1 MKAQRSGGPYWILAF
16 AIIIIGL
23 ALAAWQ
29 MPAIW
34 QGSPGDS
41 KAAAA
46 QSEPGAAVVAVKALG
61 RLEPKDGVMK
71 ISGPSRSTVVISK
84 LLVNEGDAVHQG
96 QVLAVLDSYTR
107 QEAMLVR
114 LKAELGNAEAEYR
127 RNEDLFRRK
136 IVSVSERDT
145 WKTRVEVGR
154 ANLAQAEADL
164 DFSTVRSP
172 IDGQVLALHTNPGG
186 RVGPD
191 GIAELGRTDQMYTVA
206 EVYETDIGKVHV
218 GQRATITSPALH
230 GKLLGTVE
238 RIGMKIGK
246 RNVLD
251 DDPAASTDARVVEVH
266 IRLDDSGA
274 VASLTNL
281 QVEVR
286 IQL

>member
-1 MKAQRSGGPYWILAF
+1 MKAQRSRAPYWMLAF
-16 AIIIIGL
+16 SMIIIAL
-23 ALAAWQ
+23 VLAASQ

-34 QGSPGDS
+34 QGCAADS
-41 KAAAA
+41 KVAAG
-46 QSEPGAAVVAVKALG
+46 QGELEPAVVAVTALG

-71 ISGPSRSTVVISK
+71 ISGPSQSAVVISK
-84 LLVNEGDAVHQG
+84 LLVNEGDAVRQG
-96 QVLAVLDSYTR
+96 QVLAVLDSYAR
-107 QEAMLVR
+107 QEAMVVR
-114 LKAELGNAEAEYR
+114 LKAELENAEAEYR
-127 RNEDLFRRK
+127 RNEDLFKRK
-136 IVSVSERDT
+136 IVSISERDT

-154 ANLAQAEADL
+154 ANLTEAEAEL

-218 GQRATITSPALH
+218 GQRATITSAALH
-230 GKLLGTVE
+230 GELLGRVE

-246 RNVLD
+246 RDVLD
-251 DDPAASTDARVVEVH
+251 TDPAASTDARVVEVH

-274 VASLTNL
+274 VAGLTNL

-286 IQL
+286 IEL

>member
-1 MKAQRSGGPYWILAF
+1 MLAF
-16 AIIIIGL
+16 LMIVIAL
-23 ALAAWQ
+23 ALTAWQ
-29 MPAIW
+29 VPAIW
-34 QGSPGDS
+34 QGAAADS

-46 QSEPGAAVVAVKALG
+46 QGEPEAAVVAVEALG
-61 RLEPKDGVMK
+61 RLEPKDGVMR
-71 ISGPSRSTVVISK
+71 ISGPSRSAVVISK
-84 LLVNEGDAVHQG
+84 LLVNEGDPVRQG
-96 QVLAVLDSYTR
+96 QVLAVLDSYAR
-107 QEAMLVR
+107 QEAMVVR
-114 LKAELGNAEAEYR
+114 LKAELENAEAEYR
-127 RNEDLFRRK
+127 RNEDLFKRK

-154 ANLAQAEADL
+154 ANLTQAEAEL

-186 RVGPD
+186 RVGSD

-230 GKLLGTVE
+230 GELLGTVE

-246 RNVLD
+246 RDVLD
-251 DDPAASTDARVVEVH
+251 VDPAASTDARVVEVH
-266 IRLDDSGA
+266 IRLDDSRA
-274 VASLTNL
+274 VAGLTNL

-286 IQL
+286 IAL